1 MTTYII
7 ANAKNIL
14 QAAEFIIRE
23 GEARLG
29 RHFVLWNAAA
39 LEEEFFR
46 RQMLPS
52 GSEPE
57 WEYLEEEIS
66 LIPRPPKMGVKIVG
80 RHRVIQIEDIFHYSI
95 INGDE
100 WKPSDQ
106 GNYIKYMVSL
116 ALLHLMQ
123 EVVDGENEKV
133 VIEMIDW
140 SLGVYQQLL
149 DEAGNNRQRRRPRR
163 RRGGTT
169 T

>member
-1 MTTYII
+1 MTAFITV
-7 ANAKNIL
+7 NKTEVL
-14 QAAEFIIRE
+14 KAAEWIIRE

-29 RHFVLWNAAA
+29 RHFVLWNAAS

-66 LIPRPPKMGVKIVG
+66 LIPRPPKMGIKVTG
-80 RHRVIQIEDIFHYSI
+80 RHRSVQVEDIFHWTLS
-95 INGDE
+95 NGDE
-100 WKPSDQ
+100 WRLSDQ
-106 GNYIKYMVSL
+106 DNYVKYNVAI

-123 EVVDGENEKV
+123 EVTDENEKV
-133 VIEMIDW
+133 VIEIIDW
-140 SLGVYQQLL
+140 SVLGLYQQLL

-163 RRGGTT
+163 RRR
-169 T
+169 